1 MIVIKICKL
10 LYFYSE
16 KQNYLSKLFFDYS
29 IEYIFQKYYEEEINI
44 FLKRLKHSF
53 FGNFKKV
60 LN

>member
-29 IEYIFQKYYEEEINI
+29 IEYIFQKYYEEEINL

>member
-29 IEYIFQKYYEEEINI
+29 IEYIFQKYYEEEINL
-44 FLKRLKHSF
+44 FLKRLKQF
-53 FGNFKKV
+53 FLVILKKF
-60 LN
+60 